1 MFLAD
6 GAPTGLIIAE
16 IVNWTGKALV
26 VPRSAFAAF
35 LKRRE
40 AQNAGVYILA
50 GPDPNDAF
58 RQIVQRALGNTQPPL
73 NPLEL
78 KVVDALAR
86 LGIVG
91 QRAQLPFQNASIY
104 AQSGT
109 GPALLVS
116 AWSARTTHGDFTV
129 VDHRQLGGVP
139 VDLVRYPTIQDPA
152 YRFACAQDT
161 YEVNGIP
168 PPTFQDMDAF
178 VSRLIDALGCRT

>member
-1 MFLAD
+1 MGSRRRARSIALAS
-6 GAPTGLIIAE
+6 
-16 IVNWTGKALV
+16 VFLV
-26 VPRSAFAAF
+26 VACEGSPRPSSPPLTGSPAAQA
-35 LKRRE
+35 E
-40 AQNAGVYILA
+40 TT
-50 GPDPNDAF
+50 
-58 RQIVQRALGNTQPPL
+58 RAADTPPPL
-73 NPLEL
+73 NPLER

-86 LGIVG
+86 LGVVG

-109 GPALLVS
+109 APALFVG
-116 AWSARTTHGDFTV
+116 AWPAGTTHGDFTV

-168 PPTFQDMDAF
+168 PPIFQDMDTF